1 MKKTI
6 VILLIFAMAAMV
18 GCAGGSDK
26 TNAVSP
32 YKGGSQ
38 GLMVTFEPLGVVENG
53 IATIFEDE
61 TFPVE
66 ITLKNNGED
75 DIAASAVKIK
85 LKGISPNDYDGIAF
99 EKTNSNVLDRISD
112 SNPQGGEE
120 TVDFGDAKYKIPMS
134 GSYYDVTVFVS
145 YQYPYKTHVAVPK
158 MCFSTDLKD
167 KTVCTIEEVKP
178 AFASGAPVQVTAA
191 RETRAG
197 SNLIA
202 VEFDVSNVGGG
213 EVTKPGVEFDTRY
226 GQIAFSVDDTSNPSA
241 WECRL
246 GGEENGGRLIDG
258 KGTIRCKQKTPM
270 TEGTMYTKQFDLT
283 VSYDYKG
290 LIEQSIRIKKKD

>member
-1 MKKTI
+1 MKKSI
-6 VILLIFAMAAMV
+6 AILLILAMIALA
-18 GCAGGSDK
+18 GCQGGQDN
-26 TNAVSP
+26 TNTVSP

-38 GLMVTFEPLGVVENG
+38 GIMVTFEPLGVVENG

-61 TFPVE
+61 TFPIEV
-66 ITLKNNGED
+66 TLKNKGEE
-75 DIAASAVKIK
+75 DIAASSAGIN
-85 LKGISPNDYDGIAF
+85 LKGISPNDYEGIAF
-99 EKTNSNVLDRISD
+99 EKANSNLLDKVSEF
-112 SNPQGGEE
+112 NPTGGEE
-120 TVDFGDAKYKIPMS
+120 TVDFGDAKYRIPLS

-167 KTVCTIEEVKP
+167 KTICTIEEAKQV
-178 AFASGAPVQVTAA
+178 FASGAPVQVTAA
-191 RETRAG
+191 REMRAG

-213 EVTKPGVEFDTRY
+213 EVTKPGAEFDIRY
-226 GQIAFSVDDTSNPSA
+226 GQIAFSIDETSDPSA

-258 KGTIRCKQKTPM
+258 KGTVRCKLREPM
-270 TEGTMYTKQFDLT
+270 AEGTMYTKQFDLT